1 MLSCSHFVKKT
12 FIHLTHSALMPIFR
26 QEYVHFQKTQRSDVI
41 FQYFM
46 KNPLL
51 LYPYLVKKRQFCQNY
66 AMWLPKKVSR
76 MLIFPFCIKKIAAL
90 MPKKPPFSKNHNA
103 LIPIFCQ
110 KNVSSLKNT
119 PISCDFFHVFHKNPL
134 LSWHIWL
141 KKGQFCQNYTIYY
154 GQQK

>member
-76 MLIFPFCIKKIAAL
+76 MLIFPFCIKKL
-90 MPKKPPFSKNHNA
+90 
-103 LIPIFCQ
+103 LLWCQ
-110 KNVSSLKNT
+110 KNLHSLKIT
-119 PISCDFFHVFHKNPL
+119 MLSFLYFVRKTSLPSKTRQSHVISFIFFIKTHCCHDIFD
-134 LSWHIWL
+134 
-141 KKGQFCQNYTIYY
+141 
-154 GQQK
+154 